1 MVLGGFEAFEAMLLV
16 QKTKDTEVGIIKGRL
31 FFYFFP
37 SCLASSWRGII
48 QEITTDCWKL

>member
-31 FFYFFP
+31 FFLFF
-37 SCLASSWRGII
+37 SVMFG
-48 QEITTDCWKL
+48 